1 MTTVHTATGRRRG
14 APPAGERLT
23 HNALISRASEL
34 IEERGRRAFSLRAL
48 ASDLGVRPSALY
60 NHVGNL
66 DELLTAVVAAA
77 VADFE
82 LSDSPGTWDEWLRD
96 VGVEMRSWLIER
108 PQVAG
113 LILERA
119 GSTTAGPDLL
129 HRVTDRLSASG
140 VDRTVAHM
148 AWHVVFTVVI
158 GSVQQDLARR
168 PSTDGTFEAVL
179 AIAVDGLVATA
190 EKSPAPAMR
199 KIVRAHG
206 FSDR

>member
-1 MTTVHTATGRRRG
+1 MRD
-14 APPAGERLT
+14 
-23 HNALISRASEL
+23 
-34 IEERGRRAFSLRAL
+34 FSLRAL
-48 ASDLGVRPSALY
+48 ATDLDVRPSALY
-60 NHVGNL
+60 NHVANL
-66 DELLTAVVAAA
+66 DDLLTGVVAAA

-82 LSDSPGTWDEWLRD
+82 LTDAPGTWDVWLRA
-96 VGVEMRSWLIER
+96 VGAEMRAWLLER
-108 PQVAG
+108 PHIAG

-129 HRVTDRLSASG
+129 NRVTERLSASG

-148 AWHVVFTVVI
+148 AWHVVYTVVV
-158 GSVQQDLARR
+158 GAVQQDLARR

-190 EKSPAPAMR
+190 DSSPAPAMR
-199 KIVRAHG
+199 KIVRGHG